1 MKKTISLITVLA
13 LMLSVISAFAIN
25 AFAADD
31 AIVGSGTA
39 ADPYLIGSKAALA
52 AFAAAP
58 ADGAYYKLTADI
70 AWSDYKQGGA
80 APAASN
86 WTPITFKGTF
96 DGNGHTVSGLYFN
109 DPAVSYVGFF
119 GVANGVIK
127 NLTIKD
133 STFIGKSY
141 VAGIVAGMESSEDK
155 TAPATLTVENC
166 VNYADVTGS
175 VKDSYAGGVAGGLWA
190 SPASDPPKFVSVTV
204 SQCVNY
210 GKVTSTTGNSHIGG
224 VVARLIAMNGVIDQC
239 ANFGD
244 VTGVSAIAGGIVGQV
259 GRDNETVEG
268 YTYTV
273 SNCFNAGKVTVA
285 DVVGGIVARGYNPVK
300 IENCVNVG
308 VVNATKNNGVRFG
321 PMDGHSVSTVANC
334 FYLEGC
340 AANANDATL
349 VGTGSLGNAAAKS
362 LAEINSAAT
371 ASALGDKWEYNE
383 TDGLTLKFLATAS
396 TAPETTAPETT
407 APAAPETTAPAAPE
421 TTAPSAPETSAPTT
435 TPVKPSNPN
444 TGDASAIILAA
455 VCVAGLA
462 AVMVTKKKER

>member
-13 LMLSVISAFAIN
+13 LMLSVLSAFAIN

-58 ADGAYYKLTADI
+58 VDGAHYKLTADI
-70 AWSDYKQGGA
+70 VWSDYKQGGT

-86 WTPITFKGTF
+86 WTPVNFKGTF
-96 DGNGHTVSGLYFN
+96 DGDGHSVSGLYFN
-109 DPAVSYVGFF
+109 DATASYVGFF
-119 GVANGVIK
+119 ATANGVVK

-133 STFIGKSY
+133 SSFTGKQY
-141 VAGIVAGMESSEDK
+141 VAGIVAGMESSLDK
-155 TAPATLTVENC
+155 TAPASIVIENC

-190 SPASDPPKFVSVTV
+190 SPASDPPKFITVSVV
-204 SQCVNY
+204 KCVNY

-224 VVARLIAMNGVIDQC
+224 VVARIISMNGLIDQC

-259 GRDNETVEG
+259 GRDNESEAG

-273 SNCFNAGKVTVA
+273 SNCFNAGNVTVA
-285 DVVGGIVARGYNPVK
+285 DVVGGIVARGYNPLK

-308 VVNATKNNGVRFG
+308 TVKATKSGGVRFG
-321 PMDGHSVSTVANC
+321 PMDGHSVSTVVNC

-349 VGTGSLGNAAAKS
+349 AGTGSLGNAAAKS

-371 ASALGDKWEYNE
+371 ASTLGDKWEYNE

-407 APAAPETTAPAAPE
+407 TPAAPE
-421 TTAPSAPETSAPTT
+421 TTAPSAPETTAPTT

-455 VCVAGLA
+455 VCVTGLA
-462 AVMVTKKKER
+462 AVMIVKKKER